1 MAAFDDKA
9 REVQDRVKAT
19 PGLGKQMAKY
29 GAIGAVVAIPIPFV
43 GPVFG
48 ALAGA
53 AYAYSQRNKA

>member
-1 MAAFDDKA
+1 MSTVGDKA
-9 REVQDRVKAT
+9 AEVQGEIRTT

-29 GAIGAVVAIPIPFV
+29 AAIGAVVAVPVPFV

-53 AYAYSQRNKA
+53 AYAYSKRNKA